1 VFACIAAAAAAAAVD
16 GDFKELVYIVYS
28 GETPTT
34 VDRVKG
40 RELSPA
46 FARILNPR
54 RVGDGIRFRNPAK
67 HGLPADRTK
76 PI

>member
-1 VFACIAAAAAAAAVD
+1 M
-16 GDFKELVYIVYS
+16 YS

-40 RELSPA
+40 RELSRNPPPA

-54 RVGDGIRFRNPAK
+54 RVGDGIRFRSPAK